1 MLPFPQTVESVFKC
15 QALRRSMTS
24 ANLRSHFIFT
34 KMNSIFTRRLDKQE
48 IIAYIE
54 KCHLSDGG
62 YFFAGIEPS
71 GGLDTCLAV
80 KTLQLLGEPIRH
92 ARSIVEYWE
101 HREATG
107 YFDIDG
113 YYLMAETYKTL
124 GLLSD
129 FKMSYGEKVIRLL
142 SAQKPLKKG
151 GELVMGDES
160 EDMLSVMLQGKA
172 MESQY
177 RAISLS
183 IDLDIPIHIGA
194 DEVVAE
200 QHEDGGFGNNGH
212 GSDLVSSYYAAKI
225 LALLSKGS
233 VSGKHVVALKNYLL
247 RKLDESQFLESMFH
261 AVDGLYA
268 LGISVPHPEYL
279 EDYVVFSQ
287 KKSGGFGRARELSI
301 PTIEHTF
308 YAISILHVISD
319 ALLSQSGKT
328 WVNKNDT

>member
-1 MLPFPQTVESVFKC
+1 
-15 QALRRSMTS
+15 MTS

-48 IIAYIE
+48 IVAYIE

-92 ARSIVEYWE
+92 ARSIVKYWE
-101 HREATG
+101 HREATE
-107 YFDIDG
+107 YFDLDG
-113 YYLMAETYKTL
+113 YYLMDETYKTL

-129 FKMSYGEKVIRLL
+129 FKRSYGEKVIRLL
-142 SAQKPLKKG
+142 SAQKPLKKRC
-151 GELVMGDES
+151 EPVMGDES
-160 EDMLSVMLQGKA
+160 EGMLSVMLQSKA

-177 RAISLS
+177 RASSLS
-183 IDLDIPIHIGA
+183 LDLGVPIHIDA

-200 QHEDGGFGNNGH
+200 QHESGGFGNKEH
-212 GSDLVSSYYAAKI
+212 GSDLVSSYYVAKI
-225 LALLSKGS
+225 LALLSEGP
-233 VSGKHVVALKNYLL
+233 SGGGHVVALRNYFL
-247 RKLDESQFLESMFH
+247 RQLEESQFLESMFY
-261 AVDGLYA
+261 AVDGLCA
-268 LGISVPHPEYL
+268 LGVSVPHPEHL
-279 EDYVVFSQ
+279 ENYVVFCQ

-308 YAISILHVISD
+308 YAISILRVIYD
-319 ALLSQSGKT
+319 TLLSQSIPSGET
-328 WVNKNDT
+328 WTNKNNT